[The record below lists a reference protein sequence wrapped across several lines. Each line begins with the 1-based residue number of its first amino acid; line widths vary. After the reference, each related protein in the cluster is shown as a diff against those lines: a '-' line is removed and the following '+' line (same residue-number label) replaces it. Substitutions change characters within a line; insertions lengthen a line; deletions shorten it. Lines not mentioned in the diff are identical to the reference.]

1 MSPTMV
7 LGARSTS
14 QTLTGSLNVSI
25 KSHII
30 TGAICFVLG
39 AGVVGGFVYRYSSGR
54 IAEIGGQ
61 LEQARS
67 ANRDIAN
74 RLVQREVVV
83 NQLAESISERQGV
96 IDSARRELE
105 SSKSSIAKIRAIL
118 EHLKALELYR
128 NSYGAREHYDTGID
142 PN

>member
-1 MSPTMV
+1 M
-7 LGARSTS
+7 
-14 QTLTGSLNVSI
+14 SI

-30 TGAICFVLG
+30 VGAICFILG
-39 AGVVGGFVYRYSSGR
+39 AGMVGGFVYRYSSGR

-61 LEQARS
+61 LEHATS
-67 ANRDIAN
+67 ANRDITN

-83 NQLAESISERQGV
+83 TQLAESIGERQGI

-105 SSKSSIAKIRAIL
+105 SSKSSIAKIRAVL

-128 NSYGAREHYDTGID
+128 NSYGARKYYDTGID